1 MVLGNVRQL
10 KNYGPPEGD
19 KWQKKEG
26 SVTSPTGQKSD
37 KTWHEMET
45 RASRDL
51 TVRLGIWKKDIY

>member
-1 MVLGNVRQL
+1 MA
-10 KNYGPPEGD
+10 
-19 KWQKKEG
+19 KKEG

-51 TVRLGIWKKDIY
+51 TIRLGIWKKDIY